1 MSDFDIQLV
10 PDTFLAAARLWLLIG
25 VAVLAVVYLVLQ
37 FRRRTYA
44 VRFTNLE
51 LLDKVAPRR
60 PGWRRHV
67 PAAAFLLALSALV
80 VSFARPAQET
90 QIPREQATIVLAID
104 TSLSMEATD
113 VDPSR
118 LEAAKEAAI
127 GFVEDLPDQINLG
140 LVSFNGVATVRVTPT
155 TNHEAAIAA
164 IESLEVGPATA
175 IGEAVFAS
183 LDAVAAVGAE
193 VGADIPPARIVVMS
207 DGETTVGRPDDEAVI
222 AAQQAGIAV
231 STIAFGTDD
240 GFIVVP
246 ETEQLVPVPVNEEK
260 LAVIA
265 DDTGGEFFAAAS
277 ADELAAV
284 YTDIGSQVALE
295 TIEDE
300 ISTSYTGLGLILL
313 AIAGTLSLAWFSRL
327 P

>member
-1 MSDFDIQLV
+1 MSDLDIQLR
-10 PDTFLAAARLWLLIG
+10 PDTFLAGGRLWLLVG
-25 VAVLAVVYLVLQ
+25 VAILAAVYVVLQ

-44 VRFTNLE
+44 VRFTNVE

-67 PAAAFLLALSALV
+67 PAVAFLLALGALV

-90 QIPREQATIVLAID
+90 RIPREQATIVLAID

-113 VDPSR
+113 VEPSR
-118 LEAAKEAAI
+118 LDAAKDAAI
-127 GFVEDLPDQINLG
+127 RFVGDLPDQINLG

-183 LDAVAAVGAE
+183 LDAVATVTAGA
-193 VGADIPPARIVVMS
+193 GGDLPPARIVVMS
-207 DGETTVGRPDDEAVI
+207 DGETTVGRSDDEAVV

-246 ETEQLVPVPVNEEK
+246 ETDQLVPVPVNEDK

-277 ADELAAV
+277 ADELAQV

-300 ISTSYTGLGLILL
+300 ISPSYTGLGLVLL
-313 AIAGTLSLAWFSRL
+313 AVAATLSLVWFSRL

>member
-1 MSDFDIQLV
+1 MSDLDIQLV
-10 PDTFLAAARLWLLIG
+10 PDTFLSAARLWLLVG
-25 VAVLAVVYLVLQ
+25 VAVLGVVYLVLQ
-37 FRRRTYA
+37 FRRRAYA

-51 LLDKVAPRR
+51 LLDKVAPKR

-67 PAAAFLLALSALV
+67 PALAFLLALSALV

-113 VDPSR
+113 VEPSR
-118 LEAAKEAAI
+118 LDAAKDAAI
-127 GFVEDLPDQINLG
+127 RFVDDLPDQINLG

-155 TNHEAAIAA
+155 TNHQAAVAA

-183 LDAVAAVGAE
+183 LDAVATVVAE
-193 VGADIPPARIVVMS
+193 AGDDIPPARIVVMS

-246 ETEQLVPVPVNEEK
+246 ESDQLVPVPVNEEK

-265 DDTGGEFFAAAS
+265 DDTGGEFFTAAS

-295 TIEDE
+295 TVEDE
-300 ISTSYTGLGLILL
+300 ISASYTGLGLILL
-313 AIAGTLSLAWFSRL
+313 ALAGTLSLAWFSRL

>member
-1 MSDFDIQLV
+1 MSDLDIQLV
-10 PDTFLAAARLWLLIG
+10 PDTFLAATRLWLLIG
-25 VAVLAVVYLVLQ
+25 VAVLALVYLVLQ

-44 VRFTNLE
+44 VRFTNIE
-51 LLDKVAPRR
+51 LLDKVAPKR

-113 VDPSR
+113 VEPSR
-118 LEAAKEAAI
+118 LDAAKDAAI
-127 GFVEDLPDQINLG
+127 RFVDDLPDQINLG

-183 LDAVAAVGAE
+183 LDAVATVVAE
-193 VGADIPPARIVVMS
+193 AGDDIPPARIVVMS

-246 ETEQLVPVPVNEEK
+246 ESDQLVPVPVNEEK

-265 DDTGGEFFAAAS
+265 DDTGGEFFTAAS

-300 ISTSYTGLGLILL
+300 ISASYTGVGLVLL
-313 AIAGTLSLAWFSRL
+313 ALAGTLSLAWFSRL